1 MGIDAIL
8 LLTIGFGFYK
18 GYETGLLRTL
28 LMLLTVVVSFLL
40 ALKFSPIVYDPLSQW
55 LPHWSTKTRMIVSFL
70 VVFGLGYMVFRWIA
84 EGIYHWI
91 GHTPLSLA
99 NKILGGALYAYIYLL
114 VIASILWLL
123 LDYRLLQNQWIQHS
137 HLYPIAEAQRT
148 SFVKRVQD
156 LQPYF
161 QEFFQRIQSDLPIHP
176 SQKDAH

>member
-40 ALKFSPIVYDPLSQW
+40 A
-55 LPHWSTKTRMIVSFL
+55 FL